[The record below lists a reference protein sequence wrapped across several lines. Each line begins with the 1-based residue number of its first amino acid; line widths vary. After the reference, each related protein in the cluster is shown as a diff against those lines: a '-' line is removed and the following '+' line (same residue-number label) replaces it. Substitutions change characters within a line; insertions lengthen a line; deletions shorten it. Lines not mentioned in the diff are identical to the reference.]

1 MTGTEK
7 LRSAMANPDNA
18 VEGAL
23 KLKGS
28 SASEGLCESSPEE
41 KGAGSVGMEW
51 GLIDSVPRLY
61 KDDSQILTP
70 S

>member
-1 MTGTEK
+1 
-7 LRSAMANPDNA
+7 MANPDNA

-61 KDDSQILTP
+61 KDDS
-70 S
+70 

>member
-1 MTGTEK
+1 MTGTDM
-7 LRSAMANPDNA
+7 LRSAMASPDNA

-28 SASEGLCESSPEE
+28 SASCGLCESSPEE

-51 GLIDSVPRLY
+51 GLIKPAPRL
-61 KDDSQILTP
+61 
-70 S
+70 